1 MRAFI
6 VIDRIAIGREED
18 GFHFKAVKAALAEF
32 MSTLVF
38 VFARQGS
45 TVPTSLEAMLIR
57 PSPLVAT
64 FLSSVAFLI
73 YVPVSIPTISN
84 GLKNS
89 LDLST
94 NNIFSDV
101 GHLVDEFIDHIDK

>member
-1 MRAFI
+1 MRASI
-6 VIDRIAIGREED
+6 IIDRIAIGREED
-18 GFHFKAVKAALAEF
+18 GFHSNAFKAALAEF
-32 MSTLVF
+32 MSTLVL
-38 VFARQGS
+38 VFAGQGS
-45 TVPTSLEAMLIR
+45 TVPTSLEAMSIR

-73 YVPVSIPTISN
+73 HVPVSIPTISN
-84 GLKNS
+84 GFKNS

-101 GHLVDEFIDHIDK
+101 GHLADEFIDHIHK